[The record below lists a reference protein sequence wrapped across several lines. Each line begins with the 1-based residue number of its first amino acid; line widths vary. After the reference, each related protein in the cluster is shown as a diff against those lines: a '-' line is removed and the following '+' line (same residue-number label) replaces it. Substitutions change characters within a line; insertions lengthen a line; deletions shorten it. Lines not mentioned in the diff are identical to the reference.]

1 MDEFLKKIGIN
12 KPGEYSQ
19 DGSYVVDIDDYD
31 EYGKFYSILDK
42 SDLVDEIVESS
53 QLTIHTTSLL
63 YMSDEYQI
71 SLLADLDNDQY
82 KLVVTDFE

>member
-1 MDEFLKKIGIN
+1 MDEFLKKVGIT
-12 KPGEYSQ
+12 KSGEYSQ

-42 SDLVDEIVESS
+42 SDLVDEVVESS

>member
-1 MDEFLKKIGIN
+1 MDEFLKKVGIN
-12 KPGEYSQ
+12 KSGEYSQ

-42 SDLVDEIVESS
+42 SDLVDEVVESS